1 MIIKFKGGRVLGQAL
16 IFALMAGC
24 AALPQK
30 PEAPR
35 VNITAIELVEAGIL
49 EQRYQV
55 KLRVQNPNDFDFAI
69 KGIQFEIKLN
79 GQSFVTGVSGNAVNV
94 PRFGSAVLDLEAV
107 STLAGLARQFK
118 EMTENKTPTASYGIT
133 GKVHLARPAI
143 SLPFHEEGEIKLP
156 WLVEQ

>member
-1 MIIKFKGGRVLGQAL
+1 MTIKLKGSGLLGIVL

-30 PEAPR
+30 PEPPR
-35 VNITAIELVEAGIL
+35 VSITAIELVEAGLL

-55 KLRVQNPNDFDFAI
+55 KLRVQNPNDFDFSI

-94 PRFGSAVLDLEAV
+94 PRFGTAVLDLEAV
-107 STLAGLARQFK
+107 STLAGLARQLK
-118 EMTENKTPTASYGIT
+118 EMAESKTPTASYGIM
-133 GKVHLARPAI
+133 GKVHLAQPAI

-156 WLVEQ
+156 WLVE

>member
-1 MIIKFKGGRVLGQAL
+1 MLIKLKGGGLLGIAL

-35 VNITAIELVEAGIL
+35 VSITAIELVEVGLL

-55 KLRVQNPNDFDFAI
+55 KLRVQNPNDFDFVI

-79 GQSFVTGVSGNAVNV
+79 GQSFVTGVSGNMVNV
-94 PRFGSAVLDLEAV
+94 PRFDSAVLDLKAV

-118 EMTENKTPTASYGIT
+118 EMAESKASTAGYGIT
-133 GKVHLARPAI
+133 GKVHLAQPAI

-156 WLVEQ
+156 WLVE

>member
-1 MIIKFKGGRVLGQAL
+1 MIIKFKGSGLLGIAL

-24 AALPQK
+24 AGLPQK

-35 VNITAIELVEAGIL
+35 VSITAIELVEAGLL

-94 PRFGSAVLDLEAV
+94 PRFGTAVLDLEAV

-118 EMTENKTPTASYGIT
+118 EMAESKTPTAGYGIT
-133 GKVHLARPAI
+133 GKVHLAQPAV

-156 WLVEQ
+156 WLVE